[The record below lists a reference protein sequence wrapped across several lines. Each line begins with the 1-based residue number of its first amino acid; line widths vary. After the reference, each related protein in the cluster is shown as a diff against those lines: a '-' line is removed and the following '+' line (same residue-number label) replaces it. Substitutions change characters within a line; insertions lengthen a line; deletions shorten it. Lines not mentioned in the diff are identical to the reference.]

1 MSEYIRNSKGP
12 IENVLLLVGLVLF
25 TLGFFTLYFAI
36 LLLIGNPYNGWPW
49 MVSGSILLV
58 IGSSLTYLEVKL
70 SKIKIE

>member
-1 MSEYIRNSKGP
+1 MSNYFKSLKP
-12 IENVLLLVGLVLF
+12 SIENVLLFLGLVLF

-36 LLLIGNPYNGWPW
+36 PLLIGNPYIGWPW
-49 MVSGSILLV
+49 TVYASILLS

>member
-1 MSEYIRNSKGP
+1 MSDYFKSLKRP
-12 IENVLLLVGLVLF
+12 IENVLLFVGLVLF

-36 LLLIGNPYNGWPW
+36 PMLIGNPYIGWPW
-49 MVSGSILLV
+49 TTYACILLS